1 MRSMGD
7 TAELLAVVD
16 AVIGALRKHQIH
28 YFVTGSFASSV
39 HGEFR
44 ATNDIDLV
52 AQLEPAALPALCRDL
67 EGEFVADL
75 DQATSAMSHGSSFNL
90 IHRTTYLKVD
100 VFPCISDFD
109 RSAMERAITL
119 QIPGAE
125 EPVRVSS
132 LEDILLAKLRW
143 FRLGGESSESQ
154 RRDISQLVAMNRD
167 ELDVAFLRRWAVT
180 LGVED
185 LLTGALAT

>member
-1 MRSMGD
+1 MSD
-7 TAELLAVVD
+7 TAELLDVVD
-16 AVIGALRKHQIH
+16 AVIGALRRHQIH

-52 AQLEPAALPALCRDL
+52 AQLEPSALPALCREL
-67 EGEFVADL
+67 EGEFVTDL
-75 DQATSAMSHGSSFNL
+75 EQATVAVSEGSSFNL

-109 RSAMERAITL
+109 SSAMERAITL
-119 QIPGAE
+119 QIPGAA
-125 EPVRVSS
+125 EPLRVSS
-132 LEDILLAKLRW
+132 LEDIVLAKLRW
-143 FRLGGESSESQ
+143 FRLGGESSEVQ
-154 RRDISQLVAMNRD
+154 RRDIRQLVALNRD

-185 LLTGALAT
+185 LLNGVLAT